1 MRSWSRAALGVAI
14 AVCAAGSSTPAAG
27 DEGIRI
33 AVTQVDASAFPQVRI
48 VAAVTDAQGR
58 PLRGLTAGDLT
69 ISEGG
74 APLEATVDLASQ
86 ASPVALALVLD
97 TSGSMGGRPLA
108 DAKAAMI
115 SLIQALGPADQAAVI
130 TFAVDVRVVQGL
142 TRDKAALIAATN
154 GASAAGDTAIYDALA
169 AAETVLRPAT
179 SARRAIVLLTDGI
192 DNSSRLS
199 RASVLSAI
207 AGAALPA
214 YVIGLGTDLDRP
226 ALTSIAGGVPGG
238 RFLEAPRSADLAAI
252 YAALSEQLLTQYTLT
267 YRSASTGLD
276 DASVSAELALSR
288 SGALLTK
295 TPVSFRIPAGH
306 GRVPAPAAPVVPVV
320 IATPEPRTQ
329 PQAAAVAVA
338 RVPRIAPELVGL
350 LGAASVLTLLLWI
363 SEVASRFPS
372 RQRRRLEYFVR
383 GLALTSPEH
392 AKRRSIVQRIV
403 VPTLRSAGRP
413 LLRITPVGL
422 VTATRQRLQSAGE
435 PLGLGA
441 VEFLGVRAGMAMLG
455 AIAGLG
461 AITTVTSEPGA
472 YPLGARAGLLL
483 GYAAPGVVV
492 DRLAA
497 KRKGLIRRA
506 LPAAL
511 DMLALSSEAG
521 LSFDGAIGQVAH
533 RWNTPLSDE
542 LRRLLVEF
550 QMGRDRRDSLRE
562 LAQRTGVPELS
573 RFAGAVIQADSLGVP
588 LSRVL
593 HEQSAE
599 MRTRRRQQ
607 AEESAQKA
615 PVKMLFPMVFFIFPA
630 LFVVVLGP
638 AVPRLLSAFSAFN

>member
-1 MRSWSRAALGVAI
+1 MRRWARVALAI
-14 AVCAAGSSTPAAG
+14 ALAIAAPWSGSPAVG

-33 AVTQVDASAFPQVRI
+33 GVTQVDVSAFPQVRI
-48 VAAVTDAQGR
+48 VAAVTDAQGK
-58 PLRGLTAGDLT
+58 PVRGLTAADLT
-69 ISEGG
+69 INEGG
-74 APLEATVDLASQ
+74 TPLEATVELASR

-142 TRDKAALIAATN
+142 TGDKTALIAATN
-154 GASAAGDTAIYDALA
+154 GASAAGDTAIYDALS

-179 SARRAIVLLTDGI
+179 GARRAIVLLTDGI

-199 RASVLSAI
+199 RANVLGAI

-252 YAALSEQLLTQYTLT
+252 YATLSEQILTQYTLT
-267 YRSASTGLD
+267 YRSTSTGID
-276 DASVSAELALSR
+276 DAGVSAELALSR
-288 SGALLTK
+288 SGALLAK

-306 GRVPAPAAPVVPVV
+306 GRVPAPAAPVAPIV
-320 IATPEPRTQ
+320 ATPERQAQ
-329 PQAAAVAVA
+329 PQAAAVPVA

-350 LGAASVLTLLLWI
+350 LGAASVLTLLLWV

-403 VPTLRSAGRP
+403 VPSLRSAGRP

-422 VTATRQRLQSAGE
+422 VAATRQRLQSAGE

-455 AIAGLG
+455 AIIGLG
-461 AITTVTSEPGA
+461 TVTTLTSEPGA
-472 YPLGARAGLLL
+472 YPLGALAGLLL
-483 GYAAPGVVV
+483 GYAAPGVVI

-550 QMGRDRRDSLRE
+550 QMGRDRRESLRE

-599 MRTRRRQQ
+599 MRIRRRQQ